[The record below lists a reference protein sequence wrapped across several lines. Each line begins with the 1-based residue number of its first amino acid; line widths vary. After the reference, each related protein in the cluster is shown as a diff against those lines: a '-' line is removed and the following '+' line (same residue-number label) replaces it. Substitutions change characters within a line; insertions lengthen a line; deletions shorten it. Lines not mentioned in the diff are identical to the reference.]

1 MLAVYGIEIMQCL
14 MAHPS
19 VNNIQQIKEVFGHP
33 QAVSQCKR
41 TFAEKY
47 PDIVLTPGQDH
58 DDTALCAQRVANS
71 ELPKTTATLASQV
84 AAKLYGLN
92 ILEYGMHHDPF
103 NTTTFLVIKKK

>member
-1 MLAVYGIEIMQCL
+1 MEILQCL
-14 MAHPS
+14 ISHPS
-19 VNNIQQIKEVFGHP
+19 IKSLEEVKEVFGHP

-47 PDIVLTPGQDH
+47 PGIKLVEGKDN
-58 DDTALCAQRVANS
+58 DDTALCVKQIAEGKWPR
-71 ELPKTTATLASQV
+71 TTATLASQE
-84 AAKLYGLN
+84 AAKIYNLP